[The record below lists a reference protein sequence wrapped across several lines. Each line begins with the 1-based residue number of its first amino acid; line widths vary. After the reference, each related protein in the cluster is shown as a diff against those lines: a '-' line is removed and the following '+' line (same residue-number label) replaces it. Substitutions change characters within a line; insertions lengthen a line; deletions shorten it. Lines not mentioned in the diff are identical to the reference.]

1 MERGRGLNEPEKKEK
16 ERKMLNSSLN
26 PDRAT
31 LNFLNAYSEVVRTEG
46 ERLQKEGAVTQIFG
60 NHLFIQGRVETKQGA
75 YRTSLRLQG
84 NRWYGSTNCEDEE
97 MGGACLVATMI
108 ERMYRGTSM
117 PESPNELNEIPL
129 SDVLEDKLGR
139 DLDAREED
147 YVAKLEKRYRRF
159 SIEQEIHDHDLVR
172 LNPRWEISG
181 YDALELWPSP
191 PRNILE
197 FWNYIAYAFAK
208 KRISFPSFMSVVT
221 DLGKVQT
228 RMREW
233 EHEKEIGTWYERIR
247 SINESPPQ
255 PPRRNLHLRLIS
267 TINEA
272 HFEYRNGDAEEWIPI
287 REKSQL
293 DTLVEQF
300 ISGAYKMDPQS
311 DILLNVLS
319 GFCEREGAVTLDLD
333 KEEACRVM
341 NRLFHQPALKG
352 YLLNLDDCYFKVVRE
367 PLKWIC
373 IDDPIVPDCYGLQLV
388 TAAGVHVTHSVRQL
402 PGQEELYQSDETVF
416 PGPPRWLEGTEVEPR
431 YSIPKSVID
440 SLDGVEFLRK
450 IGATL
455 PPSMQ
460 ERVVDIEMIP
470 TFNMKIV
477 QGLTSADTEHVLLEV
492 TAQDNKGRRKER
504 LGKDD
509 WEVVE
514 QVKVKD
520 GTLLRFIRDYLYPI
534 PGMMEEMAFTYG
546 LSRRKEDTPDIIEK
560 GTPSQDY
567 HCQPVYE
574 EIAQWLSEIYHRKED
589 LPVHVFK
596 TRITKQFPEKFADW
610 VRAIPETVNVELDA
624 SLKSLLADPVAAS
637 IRFEV
642 VKQEIDWFD
651 LRVVFDVEGLTLTKE
666 QIRSLVAARGGYVR
680 MDDGR
685 WMRLEI
691 KLNEEERDAVTK
703 LGLDPYD
710 LSGETHRMHALQLAD
725 PRAAEVF
732 DPKAWA
738 KITERTSEIQIDV
751 RPDVPS
757 SLQATLRPYQ
767 VEGFHFLAYLA
778 VNGFGGILADDMG
791 LGKTIQSITYVLWL
805 REDYVR
811 RNTKGKKK
819 VQVPPVLIVCPKSVL
834 DVWAG
839 ETEKFAP
846 GVRVLVIRNKSQ
858 ANVKNI
864 KENVD
869 MVVINY
875 AQLRVCGEQINSIK
889 WLTVILDEGQQI
901 KNPDSKAAK
910 AAREISAYNRL
921 VLSGTPIENRLL
933 DMWSLMAFAMP
944 GVLGSRAYFKKRFD
958 KRKDAQ
964 SQNRLAARL
973 KPFLLRRTKQQVAKD
988 LPPRTEEEVYAKMEG
1003 IQLQLYKH
1011 ELRRIQEALLKMDS
1025 NDEVKKNSFAIL
1037 QGLMKLRQICCHPGL
1052 IKDKNGE
1059 AKYKKA
1065 ESAKLNALFYLL
1077 DQLREEGHKVL
1088 VFSQFVQMLDIIKER
1103 LVEENRP
1110 FHYLTGQIKDR
1121 KGVIESF
1128 QTTKEPS
1135 VFLLS
1140 LKAGGAG
1147 LNLTS
1152 ASYVVLYDPWWNP
1165 AVENQAIDRTHRIG
1179 QKNKVIAYRLLT
1191 RDSVEQK
1198 IRILQHQKN
1207 QLVTNVLGDEGF
1219 ASSLDLKDLQF
1230 ILAHGGESDS
1240 DEEEEVEEGDE

>member
-1 MERGRGLNEPEKKEK
+1 
-16 ERKMLNSSLN
+16 MLNSSLN

-31 LNFLNAYSEVVRTEG
+31 LNFLNAYTENVRSEG
-46 ERLQKEGAVTQIFG
+46 ERLQREGAVTQIFG
-60 NHLFIQGRVETKQGA
+60 NHLFIQGRVETKKGVF
-75 YRTSLRLQG
+75 RTSLRLQG
-84 NRWYGSTNCEDEE
+84 NRWYGSCTAEDEE
-97 MGGACLVATMI
+97 MAGVCLVATMI
-108 ERMYRGTSM
+108 ERLYRGTSM

-129 SDVLEDKLGR
+129 TDVLEEKLGR

-147 YVAKLEKRYRRF
+147 YVNRLEKRYRRF

-181 YDALELWPSP
+181 YEALELWPTP

-208 KRISFPSFMSVVT
+208 KRISFPTFMSVVT
-221 DLGKVQT
+221 DLGKVQA

-233 EHEKEIGTWYERIR
+233 EHEKEINTWYESIR
-247 SINESPPQ
+247 NINERPPQ
-255 PPRRNLHLRLIS
+255 PQRVTLHMRLIS

-272 HFEYRNGDAEEWIPI
+272 HFEYRHLDADEWQAI
-287 REKSQL
+287 REKAQL
-293 DTLVEQF
+293 DELMSGF
-300 ISGAYKMDPQS
+300 IRGSYKMDPQS
-311 DILLNVLS
+311 DILLNVLNDYS
-319 GFCEREGAVTLDLD
+319 EREGAVMLDLD
-333 KEEACRVM
+333 KDEACRVM

-352 YLLNLDDCYFKVVRE
+352 YLLNLDDCYFKVVKE

-416 PGPPRWLEGTEVEPR
+416 PGPPRWMEGTEVEPR
-431 YSIPKSVID
+431 YSIPKAVID

-455 PPSMQ
+455 PPSME

-470 TFNMKIV
+470 TFHMKIAK
-477 QGLTSADTEHVLLEV
+477 GLTSLDTEHVLLEV
-492 TAQDNKGRRKER
+492 TAQDKPGRRKER

-509 WEVVE
+509 WEVLE
-514 QVKVKD
+514 QVRVKD

-534 PGMMEEMAFTYG
+534 PSMIEEMTFTYG
-546 LSRRKEDTPDIIEK
+546 LPRTKEDDLTDESGSKHYTQEIEK
-560 GTPSQDY
+560 WLKE
-567 HCQPVYE
+567 VYGDK
-574 EIAQWLSEIYHRKED
+574 AD
-589 LPVHVFK
+589 LPNSVFK
-596 TRITKQFPEKFADW
+596 TRITKQFPEKFAEW
-610 VRAIPETVNVELDA
+610 VKGIPDTVHVEMDKGLQ
-624 SLKSLLADPVAAS
+624 SLLADPVAAS

-651 LRVVFDVEGLTLTKE
+651 LRVVFDVEGLTLSKE

-680 MDDGR
+680 MDDGT

-691 KLNEEERDAVTK
+691 KLNDDERDAVTK

-732 DPKAWA
+732 DPQAWA
-738 KITERTSEIQIDV
+738 KIKERTAEIQIDV
-751 RPDVPS
+751 QPDVPS
-757 SLQATLRPYQ
+757 TLQATLRPYQ

-805 REDYVR
+805 REEWA
-811 RNTKGKKK
+811 RNHSGKGKGKKK
-819 VQVPPVLIVCPKSVL
+819 EPTPPVLIVCPKSVL

-846 GVRVLVIRNKSQ
+846 GVRVMVIRNKEQ
-858 ANVKNI
+858 ADVKHI
-864 KENVD
+864 LSEVD

-875 AQLRVCGEQINSIK
+875 AQLRVCGNQINSIK

-910 AAREISAYNRL
+910 AAREIIAYNRL

-958 KRKDAQ
+958 KRKDSQ

-988 LPPRTEEEVYAKMEG
+988 LPPRTEEVVLARMEG
-1003 IQLQLYKH
+1003 IQLQLYRH
-1011 ELRRIQEALLKMDS
+1011 ELRQIQKALLRLDS
-1025 NDEVKKNSFAIL
+1025 NEEVKKNSFAIL
-1037 QGLMKLRQICCHPGL
+1037 QGLMKLRQICCHPALLPDFKEIVEKRGL
-1052 IKDKNGE
+1052 
-1059 AKYKKA
+1059 KA
-1065 ESAKLNALFYLL
+1065 DLGTAELNYRDVSSAKLNALFYLL

-1088 VFSQFVQMLDIIKER
+1088 VFSQFVKMLDIIKDR
-1103 LVEENRP
+1103 LVEENRT
-1110 FHYLTGQIKDR
+1110 FHYLTGQVKDR

-1165 AVENQAIDRTHRIG
+1165 AVESQAIDRTHRIG
-1179 QKNKVIAYRLLT
+1179 QKNKVIAYRLIT
-1191 RDSVEQK
+1191 RDSVEEK
-1198 IRILQHQKN
+1198 IRKLQILKS
-1207 QLVTNVLGDEGF
+1207 QLVTNVLGDDGF

-1230 ILAHGGESDS
+1230 ILAHGGEDDS
-1240 DEEEEVEEGDE
+1240 DVTTEPDASDDE

>member
-1 MERGRGLNEPEKKEK
+1 
-16 ERKMLNSSLN
+16 MLSPSLN

-31 LNFLNAYSEVVRTEG
+31 LNFLNAYPEDVRDEG
-46 ERLQKEGAVTQIFG
+46 ERLQRDGAVTQIFG
-60 NHLFIQGRVETKQGA
+60 NHLFIQGRVETKQGVF
-75 YRTSLRLQG
+75 RTSLRLQG
-84 NRWYGSTNCEDEE
+84 NRWFGSCSAEDEVLA
-97 MGGACLVATMI
+97 GYCLIATMV
-108 ERMYRGTSM
+108 ERMYRGTNM

-129 SDVLEDKLGR
+129 SDVLEEKLGR
-139 DLDAREED
+139 DLDDREAD
-147 YVAKLEKRYRRF
+147 YVVKLEKRYRRF
-159 SIEQEIHDHDLVR
+159 SLEQEIHDHDLVR
-172 LNPRWEISG
+172 LNPRWEITS
-181 YDALELWPSP
+181 YDKLELWPTP

-197 FWNYIAYAFAK
+197 FWNYIAYAFTK
-208 KRISFPSFMSVVT
+208 KRILYPEFMNAVT
-221 DLGKVQT
+221 DLEKVQH
-228 RMREW
+228 RIAEW
-233 EHEKEIGTWYERIR
+233 EREKEIGTWYDRIQSVNER
-247 SINESPPQ
+247 PPQ
-255 PPRRNLHLRLIS
+255 PPRHPLYMRLVS

-272 HFEYRNGDAEEWIPI
+272 RFEFRYSEKEAWTPI
-287 REKSQL
+287 RERQQL
-293 DTLVEQF
+293 DAIMEEFTRSALM
-300 ISGAYKMDPQS
+300 MDPQTNLLLG
-311 DILLNVLS
+311 ILHEYDSRMETV
-319 GFCEREGAVTLDLD
+319 VLDLD
-333 KEEACRVM
+333 LEEACCVM

-352 YLLNLDDCYFKVVRE
+352 YLVNLDECYFKVVAE

-402 PGQEELYQSDETVF
+402 PGQVELYQSDETVF

-455 PPSMQ
+455 PPSM
-460 ERVVDIEMIP
+460 EDRVVDIEMKP
-470 TFNMKIV
+470 TFSMKIV
-477 QGLTSADTEHVLLEV
+477 RGLTSADTEHVLLEV
-492 TAQDNKGRRKER
+492 TAQDDPGRRRER

-514 QVKVKD
+514 QQSVKD
-520 GTLLRFIRDYLYPI
+520 KTLLRFIRDYLYPI
-534 PGMMEEMAFTYG
+534 PGMLEEMNFTYDAP
-546 LSRRKEDTPDIIEK
+546 L
-560 GTPSQDY
+560 
-567 HCQPVYE
+567 
-574 EIAQWLSEIYHRKED
+574 AA
-589 LPVHVFK
+589 FK
-596 TRITKQFPEKFADW
+596 SRITKQFPEKFAEW
-610 VRAIPETVNVELDA
+610 AKAIPESITVEMDEN
-624 SLKSLLADPVAAS
+624 LKSLLADPVAAA

-642 VKQEIDWFD
+642 VNQEIDWFD
-651 LRVVFDVEGLTLTKE
+651 LRVVIDVEGVTLTKE
-666 QIRSLVAARGGYVR
+666 QIRSLVSARGGYVR

-691 KLNEEERDAVTK
+691 KLDDAQRDAVTK
-703 LGLDPYD
+703 LGLDPFD

-732 DPKAWA
+732 DPKAWQRI
-738 KITERTSEIQIDV
+738 KERTSEIRIDV
-751 RPDVPS
+751 KPDVPDT
-757 SLQATLRPYQ
+757 LQATLRPYQ
-767 VEGFHFLAYLA
+767 IEGFHFLAYLA

-805 REDYVR
+805 REDYIR
-811 RNTKGKKK
+811 RNKAGRKK
-819 VQVPPVLIVCPKSVL
+819 VVIPPVLIVCPKSVL

-846 GVRVLVIRNKSQ
+846 GVRVLVIRNKEQ
-858 ANVKNI
+858 AVVDNI
-864 KENVD
+864 LAHYD

-875 AQLRVCGEQINSIK
+875 AQLRVCGEQINAVK

-910 AAREISAYNRL
+910 AAREITAYNRL

-958 KRKDAQ
+958 KRKDPR

-1003 IQLQLYKH
+1003 IQRELYKA
-1011 ELRRIQEALLKMDS
+1011 ELRRIQKALLGVDS
-1025 NDEVKKNSFAIL
+1025 DESVKKNSFAIL
-1037 QGLMKLRQICCHPGL
+1037 QGLMRLRQICCHPGL
-1052 IKDKNGE
+1052 VD
-1059 AKYKKA
+1059 AKYAK
-1065 ESAKLNALFYLL
+1065 EDSAKLNALFYLL

-1088 VFSQFVQMLDIIKER
+1088 VFSQFVSMLEIIKAR
-1103 LVEENRP
+1103 LESENRP
-1110 FHYLTGQIKDR
+1110 FNYLTGQTKDR
-1121 KGVIESF
+1121 KAEIERF

-1165 AVENQAIDRTHRIG
+1165 AVESQAIDRTHRIG

-1191 RDSVEQK
+1191 RDSVEEK
-1198 IRILQHQKN
+1198 IRVLQHQKTK
-1207 QLVTNVLGDEGF
+1207 LVTNVLGDEGF
-1219 ASSLDLKDLQF
+1219 ASSLDLHDLQF
-1230 ILAHGGESDS
+1230 ILAHGDEDGDDS
-1240 DEEEEVEEGDE
+1240 AYSSVVDV